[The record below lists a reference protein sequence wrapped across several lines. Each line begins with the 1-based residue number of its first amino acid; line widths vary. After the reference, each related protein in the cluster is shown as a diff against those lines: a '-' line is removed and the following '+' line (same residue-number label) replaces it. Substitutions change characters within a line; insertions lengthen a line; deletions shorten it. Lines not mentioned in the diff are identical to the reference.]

1 MRLSAPILT
10 KEFRARISNE
20 SHPIT
25 GMYKL
30 GAKTAFEKGFNL
42 IYSFPVPAWLPV
54 IKLMFP
60 KIGID
65 MKKVVTAQ
73 IECSALSAK
82 AFSDEKNKYSVS
94 ISSSFNDDYNA
105 LWQSAVENF
114 PLNNAI
120 VRNSNWLN
128 WKLGGHIVLEVRQEN
143 KLLGYAAVKKENGLV
158 EDALAHTPDDLE
170 TVIKEA
176 IIALSV
182 LKITLPNNEIKM
194 MQTHAT
200 APIIEKLG
208 FQEIDY
214 KFGFWCYSPDNS
226 ISVEKLQLAR
236 WFMMPND

>member
-1 MRLSAPILT
+1 LT

-20 SHPIT
+20 SYPIT
-25 GMYKL
+25 GMYKM

-60 KIGID
+60 RIGVD
-65 MKKVVTAQ
+65 MKKVVRAQ

-114 PLNNAI
+114 SLNNAI
-120 VRNSNWLN
+120 VRHSNWLN

-143 KLLGYAAVKKENGLV
+143 KLLGYAAVKRKRTCRRCFSAHARRFGNGNQRSNHRTFRFENYAA
-158 EDALAHTPDDLE
+158 E
-170 TVIKEA
+170 
-176 IIALSV
+176 
-182 LKITLPNNEIKM
+182 
-194 MQTHAT
+194 
-200 APIIEKLG
+200 
-208 FQEIDY
+208 
-214 KFGFWCYSPDNS
+214 
-226 ISVEKLQLAR
+226 
-236 WFMMPND
+236 